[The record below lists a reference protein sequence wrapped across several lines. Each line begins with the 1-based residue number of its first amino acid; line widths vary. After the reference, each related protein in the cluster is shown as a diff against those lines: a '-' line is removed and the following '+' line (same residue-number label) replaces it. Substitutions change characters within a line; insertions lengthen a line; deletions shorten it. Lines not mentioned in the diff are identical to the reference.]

1 MKFNTC
7 ECKVL
12 QLGQGNPRE
21 YRLGELIESSSAEK
35 DLRGLVDENQH
46 EPAMHVCGPES
57 NCILGCIRRGNASR
71 LREVILSFCS
81 IILRPNLKYCIMSGG
96 PQHKR
101 DRNTLKRAQS
111 RPWRTSVSW
120 RASPMKQDDRKGI
133 VHFGEDK
140 ALEKPYSSLPVPKGV
155 L

>member
-1 MKFNTC
+1 MWVQSAAAGSGQSQRVQTGRAHW
-7 ECKVL
+7 E
-12 QLGQGNPRE
+12 QLCRE
-21 YRLGELIESSSAEK
+21 
-35 DLRGLVDENQH
+35 GLEGFSGWKPTWASN
-46 EPAMHVCGPES
+46 ACVCGPES

-101 DRNTLKRAQS
+101 DRDTLKQAQS
-111 RPWRTSVSW
+111 RPWRTSASW
-120 RASPMKQDDRKGI
+120 RTSPMKQDDRKGI